1 LNSAQRRKER
11 RKFLRKN
18 AEEIQRLIDWING
31 PEEFVSSDVSDD
43 GEIEM
48 VQRRM
53 EAFGYPFPQS
63 KPEWKEYLIKRG
75 VDPAKFID
83 PNESSDELPK
93 LPCNLKITSQ
103 G

>member
-11 RKFLRKN
+11 RKFLREN
-18 AEEIQRLIDWING
+18 AEEIQKLIDWING
-31 PEEFVSSDVSDD
+31 PEVFESSYASSD
-43 GEIEM
+43 GQIEM
-48 VQRRM
+48 AKKRM

-63 KPEWKEYLIKRG
+63 KSEWKEYLIKKG
-75 VDPAKFID
+75 VDSANFID